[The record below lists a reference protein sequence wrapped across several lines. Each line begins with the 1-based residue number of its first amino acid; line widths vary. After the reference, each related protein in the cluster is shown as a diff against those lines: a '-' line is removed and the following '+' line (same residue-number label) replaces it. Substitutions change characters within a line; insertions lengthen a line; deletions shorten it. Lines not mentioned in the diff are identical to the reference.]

1 MNIVHFVMS
10 DTFAGIEQHVDEILS
25 NNLLNNP
32 ILICNESIAL
42 NFNQNIEIFKIKNY
56 GRRSLIGKYQIKKL
70 LKRIKP
76 DIVHTHG
83 AKTTAII
90 SRINKNDFKHV
101 ATVHGVK
108 KNTKIFEKPDLII
121 GVSDKVIKG
130 INNKSVVISNWW
142 HPNLYKFKDKNS
154 KYALAVGRLEQV
166 KGFDL
171 LIPAWKKI
179 NKELLIVGSGK
190 EKNKLLSLI
199 KNNNLTKKI
208 KIIDNVNRDDLYEIY
223 RDAALL
229 IISSRY
235 EGGPRVALEALHLEI
250 PVISTNVGHMDEI
263 LPRELLAKKDDQ
275 QSLKDL
281 LEKYVDNI
289 KLLNQEAIFEFV
301 TDEYSITNKINEIKE
316 IYKSLSTS

>member
-10 DTFAGIEQHVDEILS
+10 DTFAGIEQHVDELLS
-25 NNLLNNP
+25 NNLLDNP

-70 LKRIKP
+70 LKRINP

-108 KNTKIFEKPDLII
+108 KNTKIFEKPDFII
-121 GVSDKVIKG
+121 GVSDTVIRG

-142 HPNLYKFKDKNS
+142 HPNLYKFKDKNN
-154 KYALAVGRLEQV
+154 KYALAIGRLEQV

-208 KIIDNVNRDDLYEIY
+208 KIIDNVNRDELYEIY

-263 LPRELLAKKDDQ
+263 LPKELLAKKDDQ

-289 KLLNQEAIFEFV
+289 NILNQDAVFEFI
-301 TDEYSITNKINEIKE
+301 TDEYSITKKINEIKK

>member
-10 DTFAGIEQHVDEILS
+10 DTFAGIEQHVDELLS

-108 KNTKIFEKPDLII
+108 KNTKIFEKPDFII
-121 GVSDKVIKG
+121 GVSDTVIRG
-130 INNKSVVISNWW
+130 INNKSLVISNWW
-142 HPNLYKFKDKNS
+142 HPNLYKFKDKNN
-154 KYALAVGRLEQV
+154 KYALAIGRLEQV

-171 LIPAWKKI
+171 LITAWKKI

-208 KIIDNVNRDDLYEIY
+208 KIIDNVNKDELYEIY

-263 LPRELLAKKDDQ
+263 LPKELLAKKDDQ

-289 KLLNQEAIFEFV
+289 NILNQDAVFEFV
-301 TDEYSITNKINEIKE
+301 TDEYSITKKINEIKK

>member
-1 MNIVHFVMS
+1 M
-10 DTFAGIEQHVDEILS
+10 
-25 NNLLNNP
+25 
-32 ILICNESIAL
+32 
-42 NFNQNIEIFKIKNY
+42 
-56 GRRSLIGKYQIKKL
+56 
-70 LKRIKP
+70 
-76 DIVHTHG
+76 
-83 AKTTAII
+83 
-90 SRINKNDFKHV
+90 
-101 ATVHGVK
+101 
-108 KNTKIFEKPDLII
+108 
-121 GVSDKVIKG
+121 
-130 INNKSVVISNWW
+130 
-142 HPNLYKFKDKNS
+142 
-154 KYALAVGRLEQV
+154 
-166 KGFDL
+166 

-208 KIIDNVNRDDLYEIY
+208 KIIDNVNRNELYEIY
-223 RDAALL
+223 RDATLL

-250 PVISTNVGHMDEI
+250 PVLSTNVGHMDEI
-263 LPRELLAKKDDQ
+263 LPKELLAKKNDQ

-301 TDEYSITNKINEIKE
+301 TDEYSITKKINEIKK

>member
-10 DTFAGIEQHVDEILS
+10 DTFAGIEQHVDELLS

-108 KNTKIFEKPDLII
+108 KNTKIFEKPDFII
-121 GVSDKVIKG
+121 GVSDTVIRG
-130 INNKSVVISNWW
+130 INNKSLVISNWW
-142 HPNLYKFKDKNS
+142 HPNLYKFKDKNN
-154 KYALAVGRLEQV
+154 KYALAIGRLEQV

-208 KIIDNVNRDDLYEIY
+208 KIIDNVNKDELYEIY

-263 LPRELLAKKDDQ
+263 LPKELLAKKDDQ

-289 KLLNQEAIFEFV
+289 NILNQDAVFEFV
-301 TDEYSITNKINEIKE
+301 TDEYSITKKINEIKK

>member
-10 DTFAGIEQHVDEILS
+10 DTFAGIEQHVDELLS

-108 KNTKIFEKPDLII
+108 KNTKILEKPDFII
-121 GVSDKVIKG
+121 GVSHTVIRG
-130 INNKSVVISNWW
+130 INNKSMVISNWW
-142 HPNLYKFKDKNS
+142 HPNLYKFKDKNN
-154 KYALAVGRLEQV
+154 KYALAIGRLEQV

-208 KIIDNVNRDDLYEIY
+208 KIIDNVNRDELYEIY

-229 IISSRY
+229 ITSSRY

-250 PVISTNVGHMDEI
+250 PVLSTNVGHMDEI

-289 KLLNQEAIFEFV
+289 NILNQDAVFEFV
-301 TDEYSITNKINEIKE
+301 TDEYSITKKINEIKK